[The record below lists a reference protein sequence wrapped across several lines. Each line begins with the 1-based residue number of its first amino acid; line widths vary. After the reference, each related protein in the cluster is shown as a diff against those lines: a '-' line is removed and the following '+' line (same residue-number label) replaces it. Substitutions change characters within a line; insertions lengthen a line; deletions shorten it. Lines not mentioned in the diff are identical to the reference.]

1 MLGQLKKYEETGVS
15 LILLGLC
22 IKTPWEM
29 PLAWYRLLHYRQR
42 ARCLATVGN

>member
-1 MLGQLKKYEETGVS
+1 MLGQLEKYKETGVS

-29 PLAWYRLLHYRQR
+29 PLASLVS
-42 ARCLATVGN
+42 ALAL